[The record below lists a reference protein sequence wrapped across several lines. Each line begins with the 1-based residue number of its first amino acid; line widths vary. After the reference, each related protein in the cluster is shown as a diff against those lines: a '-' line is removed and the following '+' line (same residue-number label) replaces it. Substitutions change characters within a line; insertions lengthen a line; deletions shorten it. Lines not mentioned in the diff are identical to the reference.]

1 MSVLKKK
8 DLAAEAESLIAGV
21 SLVAPGHPDLKTSKR
36 GEAASKLTSGF
47 FSRLGLDFLT
57 NDLDNYRLKR
67 NRLVKLRITESLVLA
82 MKVYTY
88 KGHKITVRKDR
99 SGVYRAK
106 IDGRECP
113 GSSGLKISAIMMA
126 RDTVD
131 EMTPSAPP
139 EPVKQRVT
147 YETSPSQARE
157 PVRKRPKLFP
167 DLVVRLKAWRAQNDI
182 SQAEATELLREGGLP
197 VRLRTLQ
204 EWESGR
210 AAPNVFAALALT
222 EFLEKHP
229 TVSIRRDPSRPGPKG
244 FHA

>member
-1 MSVLKKK
+1 V
-8 DLAAEAESLIAGV
+8 
-21 SLVAPGHPDLKTSKR
+21 
-36 GEAASKLTSGF
+36 
-47 FSRLGLDFLT
+47 
-57 NDLDNYRLKR
+57 
-67 NRLVKLRITESLVLA
+67 A

-88 KGHKITVRKDR
+88 RGHKITVRKDR

-126 RDTVD
+126 RDAVD
-131 EMTPSAPP
+131 EMTSSRARGSA
-139 EPVKQRVT
+139 EQRVT
-147 YETSPSQARE
+147 YETNLSPPRE
-157 PVRKRPKLFP
+157 TVPRRPKELT

-182 SQAEATELLREGGLP
+182 SQAEAAEMLRGSGLP

-210 AAPNVFAALALT
+210 AVPNAFAALALT
-222 EFLEKHP
+222 QYLDQHP
-229 TVSIRRDPSRPGPKG
+229 TVSIERDPSRPGPKG

>member
-1 MSVLKKK
+1 
-8 DLAAEAESLIAGV
+8 
-21 SLVAPGHPDLKTSKR
+21 
-36 GEAASKLTSGF
+36 
-47 FSRLGLDFLT
+47 
-57 NDLDNYRLKR
+57 
-67 NRLVKLRITESLVLA
+67 

-88 KGHKITVRKDR
+88 RGHKITVRKDR

-106 IDGRECP
+106 IDGQECP

-126 RDTVD
+126 RDVVD
-131 EMTPSAPP
+131 EMTPSPPP
-139 EPVKQRVT
+139 EPVKQGVM
-147 YETSPSQARE
+147 YENTPSPARE
-157 PVRKRPKLFP
+157 PVRKRPKELP

-182 SQAEATELLREGGLP
+182 SQAEAAELLHEGGLP

-210 AAPNVFAALALT
+210 AAPNPFAALALT